1 MNAIQLCKKIE
12 KSKSRFSRKI
22 YTRLLRI
29 IFSCDYVPTCKLGD
43 GVILNHNGLGSV
55 LWAKSIGDNTQIWQN
70 VTLGA
75 GKADVYEDAFPTIG
89 KNVKI
94 YTGSVVIGN
103 ITVGD
108 GAVVGANSVVT
119 HDVPPNAVVVGAPA
133 RVIRMLDE
141 EPAHTHTHT
150 HTRRGRLM
158 IA

>member
-12 KSKSRFSRKI
+12 KSKNPFMKKI

-29 IFSCDYVPTCKLGD
+29 LFSCDYVSTCKLGE

-75 GKADVYEDAFPTIG
+75 GKSDNYEDAFPTIG
-89 KNVKI
+89 SNVKI
-94 YTGSVVIGN
+94 YTGAVVIGN

-108 GAVVGANSVVT
+108 GAVVGANAVVT
-119 HDVPPNAVVVGAPA
+119 RDVPPNAVVAGVPA
-133 RVIRMLDE
+133 KVLRMLDVE
-141 EPAHTHTHT
+141 TNTQT
-150 HTRRGRLM
+150 
-158 IA
+158 

>member
-1 MNAIQLCKKIE
+1 M
-12 KSKSRFSRKI
+12 
-22 YTRLLRI
+22 
-29 IFSCDYVPTCKLGD
+29 
-43 GVILNHNGLGSV
+43 
-55 LWAKSIGDNTQIWQN
+55 
-70 VTLGA
+70 
-75 GKADVYEDAFPTIG
+75 
-89 KNVKI
+89 
-94 YTGSVVIGN
+94 IGN

-141 EPAHTHTHT
+141 EQSTHTHT

>member
-1 MNAIQLCKKIE
+1 MNAIEICKKIE
-12 KSKSRFSRKI
+12 KSKNPISRKI

-29 IFSCDYVPTCKLGD
+29 VFSCDYTPTCKLGD

-55 LWAKSIGDNTQIWQN
+55 LWAKSIGDNTRIGQN
-70 VTLGA
+70 VTLGW
-75 GKADVYEDAFPTIG
+75 GKGDTFEDSFPTIG

-94 YTGSVVIGN
+94 YTGAVVIGN

-133 RVIRMLDE
+133 RVIRMLDA
-141 EPAHTHTHT
+141 EPTTHTHT
-150 HTRRGRLM
+150 H
-158 IA
+158 ACAD